1 MAIHKFKLDC
11 RVASYCMSR
20 GVHAEPLQSLKR
32 GIYYLTMYMVNTAFL
47 MVTPMILTI
56 FQLVVSKYFELK
68 FPYSSYLSCKRCPN
82 SKWQTGTRLLVVL
95 KFTEWLATNQFTSA
109 LARKWN

>member
-1 MAIHKFKLDC
+1 MAIHKFKLDY

-68 FPYSSYLSCKRCPN
+68 ISGGARCNFKEGPILPYEDQFCTQMLEQIITN
-82 SKWQTGTRLLVVL
+82 H
-95 KFTEWLATNQFTSA
+95 KFAAN
-109 LARKWN
+109 